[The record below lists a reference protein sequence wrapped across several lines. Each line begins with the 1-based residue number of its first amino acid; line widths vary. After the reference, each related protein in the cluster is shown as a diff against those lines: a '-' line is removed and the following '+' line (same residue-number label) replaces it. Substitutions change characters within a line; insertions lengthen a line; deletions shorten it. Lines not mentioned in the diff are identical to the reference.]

1 MSNLPSNWNTS
12 ESEPTIVKEILRKFL
27 STGACVKVALVRHK
41 GEYKAMLYIE
51 DRRVNGPSVP
61 QPLDVP
67 KDGITHFMGNKPAVG
82 LTSAEAD
89 TILWEVNEWTRRTG
103 ESK

>member
-1 MSNLPSNWNTS
+1 MSNLPANWNTPDG
-12 ESEPTIVKEILRKFL
+12 EPTIVKEILRKFL
-27 STGACVKVALVRHK
+27 SSGTCAKVALVRHK

-51 DRRVNGPSVP
+51 DRRVNGPSLP

-67 KDGITHFMGNKPAVG
+67 TDGITHFMGNKPAVG

-89 TILWEVNEWTRRTG
+89 TIIWEVNEWTQRTG

>member
-1 MSNLPSNWNTS
+1 MLNLPANWNTPDG
-12 ESEPTIVKEILRKFL
+12 EPTIVKEILRKFL
-27 STGACVKVALVRHK
+27 SNGACAKVALVRHK

-67 KDGITHFMGNKPAVG
+67 MDGITHFMGNKPAVG
-82 LTSAEAD
+82 LTSVETD
-89 TILWEVNEWTRRTG
+89 TILWEVNEWIQRTG